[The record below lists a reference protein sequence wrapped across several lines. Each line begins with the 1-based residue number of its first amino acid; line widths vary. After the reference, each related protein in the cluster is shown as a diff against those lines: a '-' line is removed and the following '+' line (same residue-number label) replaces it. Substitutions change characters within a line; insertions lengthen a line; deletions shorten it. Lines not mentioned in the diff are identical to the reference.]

1 MVESLGRDMVTTV
14 YLYFGSQSGLSQRHD
29 AALVSEF
36 LSYAEGDTDTAKQ
49 DCELKAFKRLVV
61 KNYP

>member
-29 AALVSEF
+29 AALIFRVSQ
-36 LSYAEGDTDTAKQ
+36 LSHLRCPISHDIPS
-49 DCELKAFKRLVV
+49 L
-61 KNYP
+61 